1 MTEKRSL
8 VISQKAE
15 IVKSIKEEVVNIKST
30 YDLVRVPDPII
41 SSDENKFIIAEMIL
55 ELNEMSNVSRKMN
68 EAQIVETVNMLLD
81 EYPRLSLQEYQVFFN
96 RIKSGKFGQLYDSL
110 DGIKIMVF
118 MKDFYEEVNNAYYD
132 FKEEK
137 HQDIKRIEGHRDI

>member
-1 MTEKRSL
+1 MQVEKYTKPDAL
-8 VISQKAE
+8 VKIQKQ
-15 IVKSIKEEVVNIKST
+15 VSKIKTI
-30 YDLVRVPDPII
+30 YDLVRIKDPDIV
-41 SSDENKFIIAEMIL
+41 SENNKIVVIQMLID
-55 ELNEMSNVSRKMN
+55 LNQFASVSRKMSSD
-68 EAQIVETVNMLLD
+68 QIAETVNMLLD

-118 MKDFYEEVNNAYYD
+118 MKEYYTDILNAYHE

-137 HQDIKRIEGHRDI
+137 HQEIKRQEKHRDL

>member
-1 MTEKRSL
+1 M
-8 VISQKAE
+8 I
-15 IVKSIKEEVVNIKST
+15 I
-30 YDLVRVPDPII
+30 DL
-41 SSDENKFIIAEMIL
+41 
-55 ELNEMSNVSRKMN
+55 NVFSGVARKMN
-68 EAQIVETVNMLLD
+68 PNQIADTVNMLLD

-118 MKDFYEEVNNAYYD
+118 MKDFYKEVNNAYYD

-137 HQDIKRIEGHRDI
+137 HQDIKRIEGHRDL